1 MHSDISNRY
10 TILISEM
17 KMKKAFTLIELM
29 VAIAL
34 LAMVLSFS
42 GVIFK
47 LSINSHRTS
56 GANTDI
62 MQKLRAVTDQ
72 LNIDF
77 RKLPKDAYLILHCEE
92 QIGRIEYEDSTAT
105 GNFRADRIYYFC
117 TGDFQSWYDDNV
129 KASIARVYFGHDGI
143 SLFDLIMNKPVSRW
157 NLARDIVLLTP
168 GQIIPAPPPIVD
180 YNDISYAA
188 CVANTPLILADADRL
203 LSPPL
208 TGLPPV
214 INIRDDANDVRRLMC
229 ENVGEIRIEWSDG
242 TRYPSTHLNPDLRNK
257 LVWFGYSTPKISW
270 ILINGLPLDP
280 VYTTIED
287 LSNMPPPE
295 TGFYRASWTPTIP
308 KQYWPKALKF
318 TFTLYDSKGIL
329 EKGRTFTHIVYLEN

>member
-1 MHSDISNRY
+1 M
-10 TILISEM
+10 ISEM
-17 KMKKAFTLIELM
+17 KMKKAFTLLELM

-47 LSINSHRTS
+47 VSINSYRTS
-56 GANTDI
+56 GANTDV

-77 RKLPKDAYLILHCEE
+77 RKLPKDGYLVLHCEE
-92 QIGRIEYEDSTAT
+92 QNRSEYENSAT
-105 GNFRADRIYYFC
+105 TGDFRADRIYYFC
-117 TGDFQSWYDDNV
+117 TGDFQSWYDESV

-143 SLFDLIMNKPVSRW
+143 SLFDSIRNKPVSRW
-157 NLARDIVLLTP
+157 NLARDLMLLTP
-168 GQIIPAPPPIVD
+168 GQTIPAPPPFVD

-188 CVANTPLILADADRL
+188 CVANPPLILADSDRL
-203 LSPPL
+203 LSPPP

-214 INIRDDANDVRRLMC
+214 INIRNDANDVRRLMC

-242 TRYPSTHLNPDLRNK
+242 TRYPATHPNPDLRNK
-257 LVWFGYSTPKISW
+257 LVWFGFSVTKREGDVTTSLPADPDPMYNLIEVAIPPWSSFYRAIWMPSTPK
-270 ILINGLPLDP
+270 
-280 VYTTIED
+280 
-287 LSNMPPPE
+287 
-295 TGFYRASWTPTIP
+295 R
-308 KQYWPKALKF
+308 YWPKALKF

>member
-1 MHSDISNRY
+1 
-10 TILISEM
+10 LISEM

-47 LSINSHRTS
+47 LSINSYRTS

-62 MQKLRAVTDQ
+62 MQKLRAITDQ
-72 LNIDF
+72 LNTDF
-77 RKLPKDAYLILHCEE
+77 KKLPPDAYLILHCEE
-92 QIGRIEYEDSTAT
+92 QNRNEYDDSANP
-105 GNFRADRIYYFC
+105 GIFRADRIYYFC
-117 TGDFQSWYDDNV
+117 TGDFQSWYDEGV

-143 SLFDLIMNKPVSRW
+143 SLFDLIRNKPVSRW
-157 NLARDIVLLTP
+157 NLARDIVLL
-168 GQIIPAPPPIVD
+168 GIPSPVPPLLPLPD
-180 YNDISYAA
+180 CNSISYAA
-188 CVANTPLILADADRL
+188 CVANPPLILADADRL

-242 TRYPSTHLNPDLRNK
+242 TRYPITNPDPDLRNK
-257 LVWFGYSTPKISW
+257 LVWFGFSMPKISW

-280 VYTTIED
+280 IYTTIED
-287 LSNMPPPE
+287 LSNMPPAVP
-295 TGFYRASWTPTIP
+295 GFYRASWTPSTP

>member
-1 MHSDISNRY
+1 
-10 TILISEM
+10 M

-29 VAIAL
+29 VAVAL

-47 LSINSHRTS
+47 VSINSHRTS
-56 GANTDI
+56 GANTDV

-72 LNIDF
+72 LNTDF

-92 QIGRIEYEDSTAT
+92 QSRSEYEDSIAT
-105 GNFRADRIYYFC
+105 DIFRADRIYYFC
-117 TGDFQSWYDDNV
+117 TGDFQSWYDEGV

-143 SLFDLIMNKPVSRW
+143 SLFDLIRNEPVSRW
-157 NLARDIVLLTP
+157 NLARDLMLLTP
-168 GQIIPAPPPIVD
+168 GQTIPAPPPFVD

-188 CVANTPLILADADRL
+188 CVANPPSILADSDRL
-203 LSPPL
+203 LSPPP

-214 INIRDDANDVRRLMC
+214 INIRNDANNVRRLMC
-229 ENVGEIRIEWSDG
+229 ENVGEIKIEWSDG
-242 TRYPSTHLNPDLRNK
+242 TRYPALNPNLENS
-257 LVWFGYSTPKISW
+257 LVWFS
-270 ILINGLPLDP
+270 GLRTRKDG
-280 VYTTIED
+280 D
-287 LSNMPPPE
+287 LSNGIIGDSAYDGTVEFESAGPPA
-295 TGFYRASWTPTIP
+295 FYRAIWTPLTP

-318 TFTLYDSKGIL
+318 TFTLYDSRGIL